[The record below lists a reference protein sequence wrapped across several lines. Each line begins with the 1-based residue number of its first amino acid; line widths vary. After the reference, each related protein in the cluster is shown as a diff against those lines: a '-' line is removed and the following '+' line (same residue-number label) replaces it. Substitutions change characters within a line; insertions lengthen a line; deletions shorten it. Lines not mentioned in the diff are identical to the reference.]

1 MAKKKKFEK
10 SSDVDRWS
18 KENWSPA
25 NDDWLKTVF
34 TGRTP
39 VLYPFRLAVLGVSG
53 LAKVVGKTIAAPF
66 RQNPRT
72 RIFGSEDSENVKYIS
87 NKDYVPNRKYS
98 PDNQKDYLSDRKA
111 A

>member
-39 VLYPFRLAVLGVSG
+39 LLYPVRLAAG
-53 LAKVVGKTIAAPF
+53 LTKIVGKAVVSPF
-66 RQNPRT
+66 KQSPRT
-72 RIFGSEDSENVKYIS
+72 RIVGPEDNEGVKYIPD
-87 NKDYVPNRKYS
+87 KGYVPGKKYFEGS
-98 PDNQKDYLSDRKA
+98 KKYNPDRKA